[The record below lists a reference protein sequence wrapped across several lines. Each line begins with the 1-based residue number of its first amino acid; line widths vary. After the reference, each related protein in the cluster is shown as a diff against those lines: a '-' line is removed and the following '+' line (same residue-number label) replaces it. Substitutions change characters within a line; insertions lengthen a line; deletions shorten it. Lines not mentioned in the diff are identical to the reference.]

1 MSHDGPHIADGT
13 VGALT
18 IMKIQTAFVLIAAG
32 TSAAA
37 MGCGSSSDKP
47 GNTGTSR
54 VSLHRAKDCGGL
66 LSDLKADAAFKLN
79 KGIDLQIEGIQK
91 CVARTGNDQ
100 SCAYGGYV
108 GGYGY
113 GGGPVGFGEGDAS
126 NATPPGAP
134 VPSAGAQGTSTGGT
148 TGAGSAPADQAT
160 SHSDTNNQV
169 KGVDEADFV
178 KTDGKNLYVI
188 HGNAFKV
195 LQAWP
200 ANDLK
205 ELSSLTIEGTP
216 TEMFVDSGKAVVY
229 SEVNGASLYTAAGV
243 TPKDSYEDFAYA
255 TGGVGYATPGT
266 ANVVGGAPSTA
277 PNPGPGG
284 VPQQPQQYIP
294 LTKITVLSLDG
305 AGASSVTREMYFE
318 GSYLDSR
325 RVGTHVRTVLSGNA
339 HGPKLKNSVYDLYP
353 QPAYNGGPGAPS
365 SPDSPPTDTT
375 KSGTGTAPGG
385 TGTGGTPTPVGDPA
399 QPVNPYPQ
407 TGTAMIAALE
417 QLRAANQAAID
428 GSQLSDWI
436 PYTFTKN
443 GGAVAVSSIACEDFY
458 VPSTGSTESGLTEV
472 ASIDLANPGALARES
487 AILGRAETVYASQ
500 DTIYLAAQ
508 AWVETPYSWNDG
520 PTGISQGGTAGSA
533 GSGTVMAGST
543 TASPPPPPAPTPAAG
558 GVGTKTLHPRDA
570 TTATP
575 LSVTAWATNK
585 THLHKF
591 EFATDANFPN
601 YVASGTVVGN
611 IKDQFSLDDKD
622 GYLRVATSESRMYLD
637 QDGKYLQ
644 PTFPGDTTGAQDR
657 PQNVNHVFTL
667 GVNGGWLDL
676 AGDAGELA
684 PNEQIYSVRFVEGR
698 GYVVTF
704 RRVDPL
710 FVIDLS
716 NPSSPTKV
724 AELTIPGFSE
734 YMHPLDATHLMTIG
748 RAADASGHVQG
759 LQLQIFDVTDA
770 TNPIASQ
777 KFTYSNNEYGYSDA
791 ENDHKAF
798 TYFAD
803 QGMLAFPYYGYT
815 PNAGSPD
822 GGMHSSLELFKVDA
836 ATGFSKL
843 GSIDHTSLVASYP
856 GGYCG
861 GYYGPQVRRGV
872 FLDNFV
878 YSISYGGVIA
888 KDANNLA
895 SAGAE
900 LALSA
905 PQVNDGYGPSCGVG
919 APPTPG
925 TTMGGVATAATP

>member
-1 MSHDGPHIADGT
+1 
-13 VGALT
+13 
-18 IMKIQTAFVLIAAG
+18 MKIQTAFVLIAAV

-54 VSLHRAKDCGGL
+54 VSLHRSKNCGDL

-79 KGIDLQIEGIQK
+79 KSIDLQIESIQK
-91 CVARTGNDQ
+91 CVARTGDDA
-100 SCAYGGYV
+100 SCAYGGYS
-108 GGYGY
+108 YGY
-113 GGGPVGFGEGDAS
+113 GGGPGGIAEGDAS

-148 TGAGSAPADQAT
+148 TGAGSAPADKAT

-200 ANDLK
+200 AADLK

-216 TEMFVDSGKAVVY
+216 SEMFVDSGKAVIY
-229 SEVNGASLYTAAGV
+229 SEVNGASLYAAAGV
-243 TPKDSYEDFAYA
+243 TPKDSYQDFAYA
-255 TGGVGYATPGT
+255 TGGVAYAS
-266 ANVVGGAPSTA
+266 GGADVAAPSTA
-277 PNPGPGG
+277 PYPGPGG
-284 VPQQPQQYIP
+284 TVQQYIP

-305 AGASSVTREMYFE
+305 AGTSSVTREMYFE

-339 HGPKLKNSVYDLYP
+339 HGPKLKYSVYDLYP
-353 QPAYNGGPGAPS
+353 QPVYNGTTGAPS
-365 SPDSPPTDTT
+365 SPDSPPTGTT
-375 KSGTGTAPGG
+375 KNGTATG
-385 TGTGGTPTPVGDPA
+385 TGTGGAPTPVTDPT
-399 QPVNPYPQ
+399 QPANPYPQ

-417 QLRAANQAAID
+417 QLRAANQAAIN
-428 GSQLSDWI
+428 GSQLSDWV

-443 GGAVAVSSIACEDFY
+443 AGAVAVSTVACEDFY

-487 AILGRAETVYASQ
+487 AILGRAETVYGSQ

-508 AWVETPYSWNDG
+508 AWVEMPYSWSDG
-520 PTGISQGGTAGSA
+520 PTAGGVSGSGST
-533 GSGTVMAGST
+533 GSGTVMAGTT
-543 TASPPPPPAPTPAAG
+543 TASPPPPAPTPASG
-558 GVGTKTLHPRDA
+558 GIGTKTLRPRDA
-570 TTATP
+570 TTAKP

-770 TNPIASQ
+770 QNPIASQ

-815 PNAGSPD
+815 PNSASPD
-822 GGMHSSLELFKVDA
+822 GGMHSSLELFKVDTA
-836 ATGFSKL
+836 SGFSKL
-843 GSIDHTSLVASYP
+843 GSIDHTSLLASYP

-888 KDANNLA
+888 KDANNLGA
-895 SAGAE
+895 AGSQ

-905 PQVNDGYGPSCGVG
+905 PEVNDGYGPSCGVG
-919 APPTPG
+919 APPTAGAG
-925 TTMGGVATAATP
+925 TGVATAATP

>member
-1 MSHDGPHIADGT
+1 
-13 VGALT
+13 
-18 IMKIQTAFVLIAAG
+18 MKIQTAFVLIAAV

-54 VSLHRAKDCGGL
+54 VSLHRSKNCGDL

-79 KGIDLQIEGIQK
+79 KGIDLQIESIQR
-91 CVARTGNDQ
+91 CVARTGDDA
-100 SCAYGGYV
+100 SCAYGGY

-113 GGGPVGFGEGDAS
+113 NGGPGGFAEGDKGAL
-126 NATPPGAP
+126 PPGAP
-134 VPSAGAQGTSTGGT
+134 VPAAGAPQTSGGT
-148 TGAGSAPADQAT
+148 TGASSAPADRAT

-200 ANDLK
+200 ANALK
-205 ELSSLTIEGTP
+205 ELSSLDIEGVP

-229 SEVNGASLYTAAGV
+229 SQVNGASLYTAAGI
-243 TPKDSYEDFAYA
+243 TPKDSYQDFAYA
-255 TGGVGYATPGT
+255 SGGGVAYASGGERA
-266 ANVVGGAPSTA
+266 ANVGAPSTA
-277 PNPGPGG
+277 PYPGPGG
-284 VPQQPQQYIP
+284 YQAYVP

-305 AGASSVTREMYFE
+305 AGTPSVSREMYFE

-325 RVGTHVRTVLSGNA
+325 RVGTHVRTVLSGDA
-339 HGPKLKNSVYDLYP
+339 HGPKLKYSVYDLYP
-353 QPAYNGGPGAPS
+353 QPVYAPGAPTS
-365 SPDSPPTDTT
+365 PSAPDSPPSDTT
-375 KSGTGTAPGG
+375 KSGTA
-385 TGTGGTPTPVGDPA
+385 TGTTTGGAPPPPSGPSTQPA
-399 QPVNPYPQ
+399 NPYPQ

-428 GSQLSDWI
+428 ASQLSDWM

-443 GGAVAVSSIACEDFY
+443 AGAVAVSTVACEDFY

-487 AILGRAETVYASQ
+487 AILGRAETVYGSQ

-508 AWVETPYSWNDG
+508 AWVEMPYTWSDG
-520 PTGISQGGTAGSA
+520 PTAGGGVSGS
-533 GSGTVMAGST
+533 GSTGTGTVMAGMT
-543 TASPPPPPAPTPAAG
+543 TAAPPPPAPTPASG
-558 GVGTKTLHPRDA
+558 GIGTKTLRPRDA
-570 TTATP
+570 TTARP
-575 LSVTAWATNK
+575 ISVTAWATNK

-591 EFATDANFPN
+591 EFATDPNFPN
-601 YVASGTVVGN
+601 YVASGTVVGT

-622 GYLRVATSESRMYLD
+622 GYLRVATSESRMYVD

-657 PQNVNHVFTL
+657 PQNVNHVFTM

-676 AGDAGELA
+676 TGDAGELA

-698 GYVVTF
+698 GYVTTF

-710 FVIDLS
+710 FVIDLT
-716 NPSSPTKV
+716 NPTAPNKV

-759 LQLQIFDVTDA
+759 LQLQIFDVSNA
-770 TNPIASQ
+770 QNPIVAQ
-777 KFTYSNNEYGYSDA
+777 KFTYSNSEYGYSDA

-803 QGMLAFPYYGYT
+803 QGMLAFPYYGYAPSST
-815 PNAGSPD
+815 APD
-822 GGMHSSLELFKVDA
+822 GGMHSSLELFKVDT

-843 GSIDHTSLVASYP
+843 GSIDHTKLVASYP

-878 YSISYGGVIA
+878 YSISYGGVVA
-888 KDANNLA
+888 KDANNLGG
-895 SAGAE
+895 AGSE
-900 LALSA
+900 LPLSA
-905 PQVNDGYGPSCGVG
+905 PVVNDGYGPSCVD
-919 APPTPG
+919 AQPPTAAG
-925 TTMGGVATAATP
+925 SGGVATAATP

>member
-1 MSHDGPHIADGT
+1 
-13 VGALT
+13 
-18 IMKIQTAFVLIAAG
+18 MKIQTAFVLIAAV

-47 GNTGTSR
+47 SNTGTSR
-54 VSLHRAKDCGGL
+54 VSLHRAKGCGDL

-79 KGIDLQIEGIQK
+79 KAIDLQIESIQK
-91 CVARTGNDQ
+91 CVARTGDDA
-100 SCAYGGYV
+100 SCAYSGYL

-113 GGGPVGFGEGDAS
+113 GGGGFAEGDSTGAV
-126 NATPPGAP
+126 PPGAP
-134 VPSAGAQGTSTGGT
+134 VPAAGAPSTNGGTGGT
-148 TGAGSAPADQAT
+148 TAGTGASSAPADRAT

-188 HGNAFKV
+188 HGSAFKV

-205 ELSSLTIEGTP
+205 ELSSIDIEGVP

-229 SEVNGASLYTAAGV
+229 SQVNGASLYTATGV
-243 TPKDSYEDFAYA
+243 KPKDSYQDFSYA
-255 TGGVGYATPGT
+255 TGGVAYAN
-266 ANVVGGAPSTA
+266 ASGGADVGA
-277 PNPGPGG
+277 PAGIYPAPGG
-284 VPQQPQQYIP
+284 TTSSQPYIP
-294 LTKITVLSLDG
+294 LTKITVLTLDA
-305 AGASSVTREMYFE
+305 AGTPSVAREMYFE

-325 RVGTHVRTVLSGNA
+325 RVGTHVRTVLSGDA
-339 HGPKLKNSVYDLYP
+339 HGPKLKYSVYDLYP
-353 QPAYNGGPGAPS
+353 QPVYNGTDPGVAPS
-365 SPDSPPTDTT
+365 APDAPPPTDGSGTST
-375 KSGTGTAPGG
+375 KNGTSTGTAPGG
-385 TGTGGTPTPVGDPA
+385 TPPSTTSPPA
-399 QPVNPYPQ
+399 PANPYPQ

-417 QLRAANQAAID
+417 QLRVADLGAID
-428 GSQLSDWI
+428 ASQLSDWM

-443 GGAVAVSSIACEDFY
+443 GGAVAVSTVACEDFY

-472 ASIDLANPGALARES
+472 ASIDLANPNALARES
-487 AILGRAETVYASQ
+487 AILGRAETVYGSE

-508 AWVETPYSWNDG
+508 AWVEMPYAWTDG
-520 PTGISQGGTAGSA
+520 PTAGGVSGSGST
-533 GSGTVMAGST
+533 GSGTVMAGTT
-543 TASPPPPPAPTPAAG
+543 TASPPPPAPAPAPSG
-558 GVGTKTLHPRDA
+558 GIGTKTLRPRDA
-570 TTATP
+570 STSKP
-575 LSVTAWATNK
+575 ISVTAWATNK

-591 EFATDANFPN
+591 EFATDPNFPN

-622 GYLRVATSESRMYLD
+622 GTLRVATSESRMYLD

-644 PTFPGDTTGAQDR
+644 PTFPGDTSGAQDR
-657 PQNVNHVFTL
+657 PSNVNHVFTL

-676 AGDAGELA
+676 TGDAGELA
-684 PNEQIYSVRFVEGR
+684 PNEQIDSVRFVDGR

-716 NPSSPTKV
+716 NPKTPTKV

-759 LQLQIFDVTDA
+759 LQLQIFDVSDA
-770 TNPIASQ
+770 TNPVVAQ
-777 KFTYSNNEYGYSDA
+777 KFTYSNVEYGYSDA

-815 PNAGSPD
+815 PNSSSPD
-822 GGMHSSLELFKVDA
+822 GGMHSSLELFKVDT

-843 GSIDHTSLVASYP
+843 GSIDHTKLVASYP

-888 KDANNLA
+888 KDANNLSA
-895 SAGAE
+895 AGAE
-900 LALSA
+900 LALPA
-905 PQVNDGYGPSCGVG
+905 PEVNDGYGPSCAGPVAASGSGTATGTAG
-919 APPTPG
+919 APTP
-925 TTMGGVATAATP
+925 VTP

>member
-1 MSHDGPHIADGT
+1 
-13 VGALT
+13 
-18 IMKIQTAFVLIAAG
+18 MKIQTAFVLLAAV

-37 MGCGSSSDKP
+37 MGCGSSSDRP

-54 VSLHRAKDCGGL
+54 VSLHRSKGCGDL

-79 KGIDLQIEGIQK
+79 KGIDLQIESIQK
-91 CVARTGNDQ
+91 CVARTGDDV
-100 SCAYGGYV
+100 SCAYGGYGYGY

-113 GGGPVGFGEGDAS
+113 GAPGGIAEGDAS
-126 NATPPGAP
+126 QSTPPGAP
-134 VPSAGAQGTSTGGT
+134 VPAAGAPSTSTGDT
-148 TGAGSAPADQAT
+148 TGAANGAPADKAT

-205 ELSSLTIEGTP
+205 ELSSLDIEGTP

-229 SEVNGASLYTAAGV
+229 SEVNGASLYAAAGV
-243 TPKDSYEDFAYA
+243 TPKDGYQDYAYA
-255 TGGVGYATPGT
+255 TGGGVAYASGG
-266 ANVVGGAPSTA
+266 ANVGAPSTA
-277 PNPGPGG
+277 PSPVPGG
-284 VPQQPQQYIP
+284 TYQQYIP

-305 AGASSVTREMYFE
+305 AGAATVTREMYFE

-339 HGPKLKNSVYDLYP
+339 HGPKLKYSVYDLYP
-353 QPAYNGGPGAPS
+353 QPVYAPGAPTNPS
-365 SPDSPPTDTT
+365 APDAPPTDTT
-375 KSGTGTAPGG
+375 KNGTGTGTAPGG
-385 TGTGGTPTPVGDPA
+385 TPVTDPS

-417 QLRAANQAAID
+417 QLRAVNQAAINA
-428 GSQLSDWI
+428 SQLSDWV

-443 GGAVAVSSIACEDFY
+443 AGAVAVSSVACEDFY
-458 VPSTGSTESGLTEV
+458 VPSTGSTESGLTEI
-472 ASIDLANPGALARES
+472 ASIDLANPNALARES
-487 AILGRAETVYASQ
+487 AILGRAETVYGSE

-508 AWVETPYSWNDG
+508 AWVEMPYAWSDG
-520 PTGISQGGTAGSA
+520 PTAGGTSGS
-533 GSGTVMAGST
+533 GSTGTGTVMAGTT
-543 TASPPPPPAPTPAAG
+543 TASPPPPAPTPASG
-558 GVGTKTLHPRDA
+558 GIGTKTLRPRDA
-570 TTATP
+570 TSAKP
-575 LSVTAWATNK
+575 ISVTAWATNK

-637 QDGKYLQ
+637 QDGRYLQ

-667 GVNGGWLDL
+667 GVSGGWLDL

-698 GYVVTF
+698 GYVTTF

-710 FVIDLS
+710 FVIDLA
-716 NPSSPTKV
+716 NPKAPTKV
-724 AELTIPGFSE
+724 AELTIAGFSE
-734 YMHPLDATHLMTIG
+734 YMHPLDANHLMTIG

-759 LQLQIFDVTDA
+759 LQLQIFDVTNA
-770 TNPIASQ
+770 ASPVVAQ
-777 KFTYSNNEYGYSDA
+777 KFTYSNVEYGYSDA

-815 PNAGSPD
+815 PNSASPD
-822 GGMHSSLELFKVDA
+822 GGMHSSLELFKVDLA
-836 ATGFSKL
+836 SGFSKL

-888 KDANNLA
+888 KDANNLGA
-895 SAGAE
+895 AGSQ

-905 PQVNDGYGPSCGVG
+905 PQVNDGYGPSCGVDA
-919 APPTPG
+919 APPTGG
-925 TTMGGVATAATP
+925 TTTGGGVATAAKP

>member
-1 MSHDGPHIADGT
+1 
-13 VGALT
+13 
-18 IMKIQTAFVLIAAG
+18 MKIQTAFVLIAAL
-32 TSAAA
+32 TSASA
-37 MGCGSSSDKP
+37 MGCGSSSDKSAS
-47 GNTGTSR
+47 TGTSR
-54 VSLHRAKDCGGL
+54 VSLHRAKGCGDL
-66 LSDLKADAAFKLN
+66 LSDLKADAVFKLN
-79 KGIDLQIEGIQK
+79 KSIDLQIESIQK
-91 CVARTGNDQ
+91 CVARTGDDA
-100 SCAYGGYV
+100 SCTYGGYV

-113 GGGPVGFGEGDAS
+113 GGGAFGEGDSTGAI
-126 NATPPGAP
+126 PPGAP
-134 VPSAGAQGTSTGGT
+134 EPAAGAQGTTTGTGGT
-148 TGAGSAPADQAT
+148 SASSAPADRAT

-188 HGNAFKV
+188 HGSAFKV

-205 ELSSLTIEGTP
+205 ELSSLDIEGIP

-229 SEVNGASLYTAAGV
+229 SEVNGASLYTATGV
-243 TPKDSYEDFAYA
+243 TPKDSYQDFAYA
-255 TGGVGYATPGT
+255 TGGVAYAN
-266 ANVVGGAPSTA
+266 ASGGDVAPPPTA
-277 PNPGPGG
+277 PYPGPGG
-284 VPQQPQQYIP
+284 TSQAYIP
-294 LTKITVLSLDG
+294 LTKITVLTLDG
-305 AGASSVTREMYFE
+305 AGTPSVAREMYFE

-339 HGPKLKNSVYDLYP
+339 HGPKLKYSVYDLYP
-353 QPAYNGGPGAPS
+353 QPAYGGNDPGVAKRA
-365 SPDSPPTDTT
+365 PDSPPT
-375 KSGTGTAPGG
+375 SGTGTANG
-385 TGTGGTPTPVGDPA
+385 TGTDTAPGGAPPPPTDPSTPTA
-399 QPVNPYPQ
+399 NPYPQ

-417 QLRAANQAAID
+417 QLRAADLGAID
-428 GSQLSDWI
+428 ASQLSDWM

-443 GGAVAVSSIACEDFY
+443 GGAVAVSSVACEDFY

-472 ASIDLANPGALARES
+472 ASIDLANPNALARES
-487 AILGRAETVYASQ
+487 AILGRAETVYGSE

-508 AWVETPYSWNDG
+508 AWVEMPYAWSDAPTADG
-520 PTGISQGGTAGSA
+520 VSGGGST

-543 TASPPPPPAPTPAAG
+543 TASPPPPPAPAPTSG
-558 GVGTKTLHPRDA
+558 GIGMKTLRPRDA
-570 TTATP
+570 TTAKP

-591 EFATDANFPN
+591 EFATDPNFPN

-622 GYLRVATSESRMYLD
+622 GYLRIATSESRMYLD

-657 PQNVNHVFTL
+657 PSNVNHVFTL

-676 AGDAGELA
+676 TGDVGELA
-684 PNEQIYSVRFVEGR
+684 PNEQIDSVRFVDGR

-716 NPSSPTKV
+716 NPKAPNKV

-759 LQLQIFDVTDA
+759 LQLQIFDVSDA
-770 TNPIASQ
+770 TNPVVAQ
-777 KFTYSNNEYGYSDA
+777 KFTYSNIEYGSSDA
-791 ENDHKAF
+791 ESDHKAF

-815 PNAGSPD
+815 PNSSSPD
-822 GGMHSSLELFKVDA
+822 GGMHSSLEIFKVDT
-836 ATGFSKL
+836 ATGFTKL
-843 GSIDHTSLVASYP
+843 GSIDHTKLVASYP

-895 SAGAE
+895 GAGSE
-900 LALSA
+900 LALPA
-905 PQVNDGYGPSCGVG
+905 PQVNDGYGASCTEPATEGGGGTTTGGV
-919 APPTPG
+919 PTP
-925 TTMGGVATAATP
+925 TPAE

>member
-1 MSHDGPHIADGT
+1 MT
-13 VGALT
+13 
-18 IMKIQTAFVLIAAG
+18 MKIQTAFVLIAAV

-47 GNTGTSR
+47 SSTGTSR
-54 VSLHRAKDCGGL
+54 VSLHRAKGCGDL
-66 LSDLKADAAFKLN
+66 LSDLKADAVFKLN
-79 KGIDLQIEGIQK
+79 KGIDLQIESIQK
-91 CVARTGNDQ
+91 CVARTGDDA

-113 GGGPVGFGEGDAS
+113 GGGGFAEGDSTGAL
-126 NATPPGAP
+126 PPGAP
-134 VPSAGAQGTSTGGT
+134 VPAAGAPATNGGTSGGT
-148 TGAGSAPADQAT
+148 SASSAPTDRAT

-188 HGNAFKV
+188 HGSAFKV

-205 ELSSLTIEGTP
+205 ELSSLDIEGIP

-229 SEVNGASLYTAAGV
+229 SQVNGASLYTATGV
-243 TPKDSYEDFAYA
+243 TPKDSYQDFAYA
-255 TGGVGYATPGT
+255 TGGVAYAS
-266 ANVVGGAPSTA
+266 GGADVGA
-277 PNPGPGG
+277 PVGVSPPAPGG
-284 VPQQPQQYIP
+284 TTQPQQYVP
-294 LTKITVLSLDG
+294 LTKITVLTLDA
-305 AGASSVTREMYFE
+305 AGTPSVAREMYFE

-325 RVGTHVRTVLSGNA
+325 RVGTHVRTVLSGDA
-339 HGPKLKNSVYDLYP
+339 HGPKLKYSVYDLYP
-353 QPAYNGGPGAPS
+353 QPVYNGTGVAPS
-365 SPDSPPTDTT
+365 GPDSPPTKD
-375 KSGTGTAPGG
+375 GTATGTDPGTAPGG
-385 TGTGGTPTPVGDPA
+385 TPPSTTNPPA
-399 QPVNPYPQ
+399 PANPYPQ

-417 QLRAANQAAID
+417 QLRASDLAAID
-428 GSQLSDWI
+428 ASQLSDWM

-443 GGAVAVSSIACEDFY
+443 GGAVSVSSVACEDFY

-472 ASIDLANPGALARES
+472 ASIDLANPNALARES
-487 AILGRAETVYASQ
+487 AILGRAETVYGSE

-508 AWVETPYSWNDG
+508 AWVEMPYAWTDG
-520 PTGISQGGTAGSA
+520 PTAGGVSGSGST
-533 GSGTVMAGST
+533 GSGTVMAGTT
-543 TASPPPPPAPTPAAG
+543 TASPPPAPPPSPTPAGANI
-558 GVGTKTLHPRDA
+558 GTRTLRPRDA
-570 TTATP
+570 TSSKP
-575 LSVTAWATNK
+575 ISVTAWATNK

-591 EFATDANFPN
+591 EFATDPSFPN

-644 PTFPGDTTGAQDR
+644 PTFPGDTSGAQDR
-657 PQNVNHVFTL
+657 PSNVNHVFTL

-676 AGDAGELA
+676 AGDVGELA
-684 PNEQIYSVRFVEGR
+684 PNEQIDSVRFVDGR

-710 FVIDLS
+710 FVIDLT
-716 NPSSPTKV
+716 NPNAPSKV

-759 LQLQIFDVTDA
+759 LQLQIFDVSNA
-770 TNPIASQ
+770 TNPVVAQ
-777 KFTYSNNEYGYSDA
+777 KFTYSNVEYGYSDA
-791 ENDHKAF
+791 ESDHKAF

-815 PNAGSPD
+815 PNSSSPD
-822 GGMHSSLELFKVDA
+822 GGMHSSLEIFKVDVA
-836 ATGFSKL
+836 SGFSKL
-843 GSIDHTSLVASYP
+843 GSIDHTKLLASYP

-895 SAGAE
+895 GAGSE
-900 LALSA
+900 LALPA
-905 PQVNDGYGPSCGVG
+905 PQINDGYGYG
-919 APPTPG
+919 APCAEPATAGGGTATGTAGAPTP
-925 TTMGGVATAATP
+925 APAQ

>member
-1 MSHDGPHIADGT
+1 
-13 VGALT
+13 
-18 IMKIQTAFVLIAAG
+18 MKIQTAFVLIAAV
-32 TSAAA
+32 TAAA
-37 MGCGSSSDKP
+37 ATGCGASSDKP
-47 GNTGTSR
+47 GNTGSSR
-54 VSLHRAKDCGGL
+54 VSLHRSKGCGDL
-66 LSDLKADAAFKLN
+66 LSDLKADAAYKLN

-91 CVARTGNDQ
+91 CVARTGDDQ

-113 GGGPVGFGEGDAS
+113 GYGGGGVAEGDTTGAL
-126 NATPPGAP
+126 PPGAP
-134 VPSAGAQGTSTGGT
+134 GPSAGAQGTSAGTGG
-148 TGAGSAPADQAT
+148 ASNAPADKAT

-205 ELSSLTIEGTP
+205 ELSSLDIEGTP

-229 SEVNGASLYTAAGV
+229 SEVNGASLYTATGL
-243 TPKDSYEDFAYA
+243 TPKDSYQDFAYA
-255 TGGVGYATPGT
+255 SGGGGPAIQNVGAPTD
-266 ANVVGGAPSTA
+266 VGGGAAPY
-277 PNPGPGG
+277 PGG
-284 VPQQPQQYIP
+284 GGGTVQPYVP
-294 LTKITVLSLDG
+294 LTKITVLSIDG
-305 AGASSVTREMYFE
+305 GTSSVTREMYFE

-339 HGPKLKNSVYDLYP
+339 HGPKLKYSVYDLYP
-353 QPAYNGGPGAPS
+353 QPQTYPGAPT
-365 SPDSPPTDTT
+365 SPSAPDAPPTKDGTATGTAGAPNTSPPTDPT
-375 KSGTGTAPGG
+375 
-385 TGTGGTPTPVGDPA
+385 TPVA
-399 QPVNPYPQ
+399 NPYPQ

-417 QLRAANQAAID
+417 QLRSVNLASINA
-428 GSQLSDWI
+428 SQLSDWI
-436 PYTFTKN
+436 PNTFTKN
-443 GGAVAVSSIACEDFY
+443 GGAVAVSTVACEDFY
-458 VPSTGSTESGLTEV
+458 VPSTGSTESGLTEI
-472 ASIDLANPGALARES
+472 ASIDLANPTALARES
-487 AILGRAETVYASQ
+487 AILGRAETVYGSQ

-508 AWVETPYSWNDG
+508 AWVETPYSWSDG
-520 PTGISQGGTAGSA
+520 GGPVATSGGGSA
-533 GSGTVMAGST
+533 GSTGSGTVSAGST
-543 TASPPPPPAPTPAAG
+543 TASPPPAPTPGSAG
-558 GVGTKTLHPRDA
+558 IGAKTLRPR
-570 TTATP
+570 TTTSAKP
-575 LSVTAWATNK
+575 LVVTAWATSK

-591 EFATDANFPN
+591 DFTADANFPN
-601 YVASGTVVGN
+601 YVASGTVAGN
-611 IKDQFSLDDKD
+611 VKDQFSLDDKD

-676 AGDAGELA
+676 AGDVGELA
-684 PNEQIYSVRFVEGR
+684 PNEQIYSVRFIEGR
-698 GYVVTF
+698 GYVTTF

-716 NPSSPTKV
+716 NPKAPTKV

-734 YMHPLDATHLMTIG
+734 YMHPLDATHLLTIG

-759 LQLQIFDVTDA
+759 LQLQIFDVADA
-770 TNPIASQ
+770 ANPIVAQ
-777 KFTYSNNEYGYSDA
+777 KFTYSNAEYGYSDA

-815 PNAGSPD
+815 PNSSAPD

-836 ATGFSKL
+836 VAGFSKL

-888 KDANNLA
+888 KDANDLGGVG
-895 SAGAE
+895 SK

-905 PQVNDGYGPSCGVG
+905 PQVNDGYGPSCGVDA
-919 APPTPG
+919 APPTG
-925 TTMGGVATAATP
+925 GATTGGVATAK